1 MLRRSLLLSPAIL
14 SAKPDP
20 LPILRQAVIL
30 DEDNIA
36 KLRQYVWKT
45 EERAYRGKL
54 SSGKLNSGKLGTGSL
69 IRQQLYEVNALSGEL
84 YWRKL
89 QQNEKD
95 LSGVEAASETARLKR
110 HLATYKDQLATY
122 NDQLATYN
130 DQLARPFDWRAERR
144 FLDLLPNAHL
154 LTYSG
159 EDSIGG
165 RPCHILTTKPRRGP
179 AIGHPLAFILESFRF
194 KLWIDQA
201 EFHWVRGEYE
211 ALEPV
216 QFTLHQLPLGRFS
229 MPYSNQLIYQA
240 NMQKG
245 SRVFFDLAR
254 NPEGTWIPNNH
265 TIENA
270 ATYNQLR
277 YFDFRKFTSESQ
289 LITY

>member
-1 MLRRSLLLSPAIL
+1 MLRRSFLLGPAIHSPAML

-45 EERAYRGKL
+45 EERAYRGKV
-54 SSGKLNSGKLGTGSL
+54 GKGSL

-95 LSGVEAASETARLKR
+95 LSGIEAASETARLRR
-110 HLATYKDQLATY
+110 HLATYK
-122 NDQLATYN
+122 

-144 FLDLLPNAHL
+144 FFDLLPNAHL
-154 LTYSG
+154 VTYSG
-159 EDSIGG
+159 EDSIAG
-165 RPCHILTTKPRRGP
+165 RPCHILTTKPRRAP
-179 AIGHPLAFILESFRF
+179 ALGHPLAFILESFRF

-211 ALEPV
+211 ALETV

-229 MPYSNQLIYQA
+229 MPYSNQLVYQA

-245 SRVFFDLAR
+245 SRVFFDLSR
-254 NPEGTWIPNNH
+254 NPEGTWILNNH
-265 TIENA
+265 TIENRNS
-270 ATYNQLR
+270 YNQLR